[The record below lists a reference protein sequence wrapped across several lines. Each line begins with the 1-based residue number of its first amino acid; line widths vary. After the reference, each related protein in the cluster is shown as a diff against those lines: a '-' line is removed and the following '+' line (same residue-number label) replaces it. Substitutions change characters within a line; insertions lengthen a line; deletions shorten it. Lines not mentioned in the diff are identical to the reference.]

1 MLPSKDGVGASCIAL
16 PPGNWLTILDFLTER
31 FPAIGKSEW
40 IARMQRGEVL
50 TAQEISITPQQVYQ
64 AHIKIYY
71 YRSIANE
78 KPIPFQEEILF
89 KDDYLVAVDKPHFVP
104 VVPTGRYL
112 QETLLVRVKRKLG
125 IETLA
130 PMHRI
135 DRETAGL
142 VLFTIQ
148 PKTRNAYQ
156 SLFREKKVKK
166 IYHAIAPFNATL
178 NFPLSYRCRLVESK
192 NFMQM
197 IEEEGEPNAETK
209 IELAHIKNDL
219 AYYILHPVTGQKHQ
233 LRVQM
238 SALGIPLLND
248 RIYPELLLRPDIEND
263 FSHPLKLLAKLIEFI
278 DPITGKRRQF
288 ESKQQ
293 LNFD

>member
-16 PPGNWLTILDFLTER
+16 PPGKWLTILDFLTEY
-31 FPAIGKSEW
+31 FPAIEKSEW
-40 IARMQRGEVL
+40 IARMRRGEVL
-50 TAQEISITPQQVYQ
+50 TAEEIPVTPQQAYQ

-78 KPIPFQEEILF
+78 TPIPFQEEILF
-89 KDDYLVAVDKPHFVP
+89 KDDYLVVVDKPHFLP
-104 VVPTGRYL
+104 VVPAGRYL

-156 SLFREKKVKK
+156 SLFRDKKVEKT
-166 IYHAIAPFNATL
+166 YHAIAPFKATL
-178 NFPLSYRCRLVESK
+178 NFPLTYRSRLVESE

-197 IEEEGEPNAETK
+197 TEVEGEPNAETK
-209 IELAHIKNDL
+209 IQLIEIKNNL
-219 AYYILHPVTGQKHQ
+219 GYYILHPITGQKHQ

-248 RIYPELLLRPDIEND
+248 RIYPELLLNPDIEND
-263 FSHPLKLLAKLIEFI
+263 FSHPLKLLAKSIEFI
-278 DPITGKRRQF
+278 DPITGKLRQF